1 MIDAAL
7 AHRFIE
13 QVTKYT
19 TYNVNIMN
27 ENGIIIASRNP
38 KREGQ
43 YHVIAHQ
50 ILLSGKEQM
59 EIQSDTYPGVQAGL
73 NMVIEVDGVREGVV
87 GVTGKPDEIRPVA
100 LMVKMAIETMLRY
113 ERAQEERR
121 RRENRKEQFIYLL
134 TKVPY
139 TDHDDLLALAKELGY
154 PEERIRVP
162 ILIKL
167 EEEEEGQAEEVL
179 MLCRESKGHTR
190 TDFSIVP
197 DPSHVLVFKSVPDLQ
212 ENLLTAY
219 KGAIWEYLTPIQEA
233 LQARSIKALFF
244 VGSFQENYKQYYH
257 AYRHCKWLEYHLPPK
272 NEQQTLFF
280 YDHLPEYVAH
290 ITPMDELGNLFHI
303 YEKRVPEK
311 IKKNLLTIIL
321 PLHRNNWSFPQTAAE
336 LFLHKNTLVYRYNQ
350 IKELL
355 GLDPLTS
362 GADRILL
369 VAFCVYLTRT
379 GAAGER

>member
-1 MIDAAL
+1 MIDTAL
-7 AHRFIE
+7 ACRFIE

-38 KREGQ
+38 GRVGQ

-50 ILLSGKEQM
+50 ILLSGKDQM

-73 NMVIEVDGVREGVV
+73 NMVIEIDGVREGVV

-139 TDHDDLLALAKELGY
+139 ADHEEILTLAKELGY

-162 ILIKL
+162 ILIQLK
-167 EEEEEGQAEEVL
+167 EEGQGEEVL
-179 MLCRESKGHTR
+179 QLCRESEGHLR

-197 DPSHVLVFKSVPDLQ
+197 DSAHVLIFKSVPELQ

-219 KGAIWEYLTPIQEA
+219 KDAIWEYITPIQAA
-233 LQARSIKALFF
+233 LRDHCIEALFF

-257 AYRHCKWLEYHLPPK
+257 AYRHCKWLENHLPLK
-272 NEQQTLFF
+272 EEQKVLFF

-290 ITPMDELGNLFHI
+290 IAPMDELGNLFHI
-303 YEKRVPEK
+303 YEKRLPEK
-311 IKKNLLTIIL
+311 IKKNLHTIIL
-321 PLHRNNWSFPQTAAE
+321 PLHRNNWSFPQTASE

-362 GADRILL
+362 GADRTLL
-369 VAFCVYLTRT
+369 VAFCIYLTRT
-379 GAAGER
+379 GSGGEIR